1 MDKNKK
7 YIYRSILFQHLDG
20 IVITP
25 VLSCLYKQNIIK
37 YILAKKNFTLNDL
50 ESNYKLNLGYLNISL
65 RLLASQGFLIQKNH
79 KNYKNISFKI
89 TKLGEHFFKDLK
101 LYTLFFNLLP
111 DLIKID
117 EFILKNNAFKFIA
130 SIKNILMLL
139 DKKKKKLISSNNI
152 ATIRKITHLEGFLI
166 GPILVSFTINKLF
179 PKNMINGKKIN
190 IQEIK
195 GNREIIKLV
204 ITFLEKLK
212 WITNISNKKYQISDK
227 GLFFLKRATSYGV
240 TVSYLPTFLNID
252 ELIFGNPNILWKRT
266 SNGMETHV
274 NRSMNVWGSGGAHKL
289 YFKKIDD
296 IIFDIFNKPIDEQPT
311 GISDMGCGDGTML
324 KHLFE
329 IIKNKT
335 IRGNLLDK
343 HPIKVIGA
351 DFNKAAREAS
361 RKTLFDA
368 GIDHLILHGN
378 ISEPSKYAYSI
389 KEKLGINLKD
399 LLNVRSF
406 LDHNRIYTI
415 PKNNF
420 LNLKCNSTGAFSFRG
435 RIIPNNELKQNLIE
449 HFESW
454 TPYVS
459 KYGLLILE
467 LHTIDPLIASKNIG
481 KTIATAYDA
490 THGFSDQYIFEI
502 NTVQNAAN
510 KAGLT
515 PKLKFQSIFPKGDT
529 AAISINLYVAS

>member
-25 VLSCLYKQNIIK
+25 VLSCLYKQNIIN
-37 YILAKKNFTLNDL
+37 YILVKKNFTLNDL
-50 ESNYKLNLGYLNISL
+50 ESNFKVNLGYLNISL

-79 KNYKNISFKI
+79 KNYNNIAFKI
-89 TKLGEHFFKDLK
+89 TKLGKQFFKDLK
-101 LYTLFFNLLP
+101 IYSLFFNLLP
-111 DLIKID
+111 DLIKFD
-117 EFILKNNAFKFIA
+117 EFILKNNAVKFIA
-130 SIKNILMLL
+130 DIKNILILL
-139 DKKKKKLISSNNI
+139 DEEKNKLITSNNI
-152 ATIRKITHLEGFLI
+152 ADSRKITHLEGFLI
-166 GPILVSFTINKLF
+166 GPILVSFTINELF
-179 PKNMINGKKIN
+179 PKNMLKEKKIN
-190 IQEIK
+190 FQEIK
-195 GNREIIKLV
+195 GNRAVIKLV
-204 ITFLEKLK
+204 IVFLEKLK
-212 WITNISNKKYQISDK
+212 WITNISNKEYQISDK
-227 GLFFLKRATSYGV
+227 GLFFFKRATSYGV

-252 ELIFGNPNILWKRT
+252 DLIFGNPNILWKRT

-296 IIFDIFNKPIDEQPT
+296 IIIDIFNKPIEKQPK

-324 KHLFE
+324 KHLFD

-335 IRGNLLDK
+335 IRGKHLDK
-343 HPIKVIGA
+343 YPIKVVGA

-361 RKTLFDA
+361 RKTLFNA
-368 GIDHLILHGN
+368 EIDHLILHGN
-378 ISEPSKYAYSI
+378 ISEPSNYAYNV
-389 KEKLGINLKD
+389 KEKLGINLKE

-420 LNLKCNSTGAFSFRG
+420 FHLKCNSTGAFAFRG
-435 RIIPNNELKQNLIE
+435 RMIPNNELKQNLIE

-454 TPYVS
+454 SPYIS

-502 NTVQNAAN
+502 NTVQDAAK

-515 PKLKFQSIFPKGDT
+515 PKLKFQSNFPRGDAPT
-529 AAISINLYVAS
+529 ISINLYVSS